1 MGSQGLHPRSLFL
14 AERVAGVASS
24 VLVLGGEGRVICTL
38 AATNGSGEGG
48 IRTHGD
54 HKGHNGF
61 RDRPDRPL
69 RHLSDFARPLY
80 NNSPWL
86 FRSSISVVIMGLLV

>member
-1 MGSQGLHPRSLFL
+1 MSEMNDG
-14 AERVAGVASS
+14 VAGVAPSQP
-24 VLVLGGEGRVICTL
+24 VCG
-38 AATNGSGEGG
+38 GEGG